1 MPHPNH
7 PSHSIRQTK
16 ELSTAVDEELTKYD
30 VQICR
35 LLKLHYANIMEQT
48 NGCIAELQASLT
60 DITKSSASPAENTIL
75 KNCEKRLTEIN
86 KKWEAKAEEFKQTFQ
101 RKRARDTET
110 DLTLE
115 PIKRPRI
122 TTMVLNN
129 TVDRNAAITQ
139 LIEAVNEVGSE
150 LNQSIMHNINSH
162 SPAPPPPPP
171 AARQQKAPAPT
182 EPSIAKRMRAE
193 EDTEEEEETKREAEE
208 EAAPTKQTETEKT
221 T

>member
-1 MPHPNH
+1 M
-7 PSHSIRQTK
+7 
-16 ELSTAVDEELTKYD
+16 
-30 VQICR
+30 
-35 LLKLHYANIMEQT
+35 
-48 NGCIAELQASLT
+48 
-60 DITKSSASPAENTIL
+60 
-75 KNCEKRLTEIN
+75 
-86 KKWEAKAEEFKQTFQ
+86 
-101 RKRARDTET
+101 
-110 DLTLE
+110 DLTLA

-150 LNQSIMHNINSH
+150 LNQSKMHNINSH
-162 SPAPPPPPP
+162 SPPPPP

-193 EDTEEEEETKREAEE
+193 EEEEMKEEAEE

-221 T
+221 DLMSYKDRK

>member
-1 MPHPNH
+1 M
-7 PSHSIRQTK
+7 
-16 ELSTAVDEELTKYD
+16 
-30 VQICR
+30 
-35 LLKLHYANIMEQT
+35 
-48 NGCIAELQASLT
+48 
-60 DITKSSASPAENTIL
+60 
-75 KNCEKRLTEIN
+75 
-86 KKWEAKAEEFKQTFQ
+86 
-101 RKRARDTET
+101 
-110 DLTLE
+110 DLTLA

-150 LNQSIMHNINSH
+150 LNQSNMHNINSH
-162 SPAPPPPPP
+162 SPP
-171 AARQQKAPAPT
+171 AARQQKVPAPI

-221 T
+221 I

>member
-1 MPHPNH
+1 MYIHVH
-7 PSHSIRQTK
+7 AHIQLYT
-16 ELSTAVDEELTKYD
+16 ELNYMWLAIV
-30 VQICR
+30 
-35 LLKLHYANIMEQT
+35 
-48 NGCIAELQASLT
+48 T
-60 DITKSSASPAENTIL
+60 DDFL
-75 KNCEKRLTEIN
+75 
-86 KKWEAKAEEFKQTFQ
+86 KQTFQ

-150 LNQSIMHNINSH
+150 LNQSNVHNINSH
-162 SPAPPPPPP
+162 SPPP

-193 EDTEEEEETKREAEE
+193 EDTEEEEEMKREAEE

-221 T
+221 DLMPYRDRK